1 MNKYCVLMLTGL
13 LSGCSLWHN
22 MDLSWDMLNPW
33 ATEVSEG
40 KVDKVNVSEELPVN
54 VNKYLWNASVNKL
67 SFMGFNEK
75 NPQEGVIVTTWKSP
89 RLAANERFQIV
100 VKIKDGELR
109 ADALNVQVY
118 KEVRGQKGWLKSSA
132 SEAFKAK
139 VEEEIINQAKIFY
152 IKDKSKEY

>member
-1 MNKYCVLMLTGL
+1 MSSKVIITGIDTNAL
-13 LSGCSLWHN
+13 PKLSGKEQ
-22 MDLSWDMLNPW
+22 
-33 ATEVSEG
+33 A
-40 KVDKVNVSEELPVN
+40 EL
-54 VNKYLWNASVNKL
+54 
-67 SFMGFNEK
+67 M
-75 NPQEGVIVTTWKSP
+75 
-89 RLAANERFQIV
+89 